1 MTLQEL
7 RYIVALADT
16 GHFGKASEACHISQ
30 STLSIQ
36 IKKLE
41 DILGVVLFDRSLK
54 HVTLTPVGREII
66 ASARLIL
73 DEANRIRELARQ
85 TGDPMERTVN
95 LGVIPTLG
103 PYYLPHVLTLLHA
116 KFPKLRLLLREEMTP
131 HVLTHLA
138 DGKLDA
144 GLMALPIN
152 DHGLEVF
159 PLFKEPFLAAVPAN
173 HPLAKQKIIEIS
185 ALAKAG
191 LLLLE
196 EGHCLREHALEACHL
211 DGLQNEEICATS
223 LETLRQMVGMGL
235 GVTLIPVLASGGATA
250 DVSHVALRPLA
261 APGASRTIGL
271 VWRKRSPLAE
281 TMQQLVQTLKDALPP
296 DTLPSDCSAAHLPL
310 QPNHPVTLSAFTIP
324 ITSSTFIPSNSEM
337 AR

>member
-7 RYIVALADT
+7 RYIVALADA
-16 GHFGKASEACHISQ
+16 GHFGKAAEVCHISQ
-30 STLSIQ
+30 STLSTQ

-41 DILGVVLFDRSLK
+41 DFLGVILFDRSLK
-54 HVTLTPVGREII
+54 QVSLTPVGREIV
-66 ASARLIL
+66 ASARLML

-103 PYYLPHVLTLLHA
+103 PYYLPHVLTLLHG

-131 HVLTHLA
+131 HVLSHLA

-144 GLMALPIN
+144 GLLALPIN
-152 DHGLEVF
+152 DANLEVI
-159 PLFKEPFLAAVPAN
+159 PLFMEPFLAAVPAD
-173 HPLAKQKIIEIS
+173 HQLAQAGTVKIND
-185 ALAKAG
+185 LVQAG

-196 EGHCLREHALEACHL
+196 EGHCLRDNALEACHL
-211 DGLQNEEICATS
+211 DGLQNEEISATS

-235 GVTLIPVLASGGATA
+235 GVTLIPVLASGGTTA
-250 DVSHVALRPLA
+250 DATQVALRPLA

-271 VWRKRSPLAE
+271 VWRKRSPLAA
-281 TMQQLVQTLKDALPP
+281 TMEQLAASLKAALPP
-296 DTLPSDCSAAHLPL
+296 HTLAIA
-310 QPNHPVTLSAFTIP
+310 
-324 ITSSTFIPSNSEM
+324 
-337 AR
+337 

>member
-16 GHFGKASEACHISQ
+16 GHFGKAAEACHISQ
-30 STLSIQ
+30 STLSTQ
-36 IKKLE
+36 VKKLE
-41 DILGVVLFDRSLK
+41 DFLGASLFDRSLK
-54 HVTLTPVGREII
+54 HVALTPVGREIV

-73 DEANRIRELARQ
+73 DEANRIRELARH
-85 TGDPMERTVN
+85 TGDPMERTVQ

-103 PYYLPHVLTLLHA
+103 PYYLPHVLTLLH
-116 KFPKLRLLLREEMTP
+116 KNYPKLRLLLREEMTP
-131 HVLTHLA
+131 HVLSHLA

-152 DHGLEVF
+152 DANLEIV

-173 HPLAKQKIIEIS
+173 HRLAKAASVKISE
-185 ALAKAG
+185 LAKAG

-211 DGLQNEEICATS
+211 DGLQNEEFSATS

-250 DVSHVALRPLA
+250 DMSQVALRPLA

-271 VWRKRSPLAE
+271 VWRKRSPLTA
-281 TMQQLVQTLKDALPP
+281 TMEQLADSLKSALPP
-296 DTLPSDCSAAHLPL
+296 HTLGIS
-310 QPNHPVTLSAFTIP
+310 
-324 ITSSTFIPSNSEM
+324 
-337 AR
+337 

>member
-16 GHFGKASEACHISQ
+16 GHFGKAAEACHISQ
-30 STLSIQ
+30 STLSTQ
-36 IKKLE
+36 VKKLE
-41 DILGVVLFDRSLK
+41 DFLGVSLFDRSLK
-54 HVTLTPVGREII
+54 HVALTPVGREIV

-73 DEANRIRELARQ
+73 DEANRIRELARH
-85 TGDPMERTVN
+85 TGDPMERTVQ

-103 PYYLPHVLTLLHA
+103 PYYLPHVLTLLHG
-116 KFPKLRLLLREEMTP
+116 KYPKLRLLLREEMTP
-131 HVLTHLA
+131 YVLSHLA

-152 DHGLEVF
+152 DANLEIV

-173 HPLAKQKIIEIS
+173 HRLAKADSVKISE
-185 ALAKAG
+185 LAKAG

-211 DGLQNEEICATS
+211 DGLQNEEFSATS

-250 DVSHVALRPLA
+250 DMSQVALRPLA

-271 VWRKRSPLAE
+271 VWRKRSPLAA
-281 TMQQLVQTLKDALPP
+281 TMEQLADSLKSALPP
-296 DTLPSDCSAAHLPL
+296 HTLAIS
-310 QPNHPVTLSAFTIP
+310 
-324 ITSSTFIPSNSEM
+324 
-337 AR
+337 